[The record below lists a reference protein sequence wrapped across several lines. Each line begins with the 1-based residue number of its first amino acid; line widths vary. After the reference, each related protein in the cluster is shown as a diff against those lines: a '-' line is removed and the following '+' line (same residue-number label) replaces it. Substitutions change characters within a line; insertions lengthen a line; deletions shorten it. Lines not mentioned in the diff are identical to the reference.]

1 MSNTTQQIVNKAWN
15 FAHVLRDD
23 GLSYMPIR
31 IGKAQQV
38 LSSAIILGDHQLASW
53 LDLAVKTDRVVGTP
67 EALKELRE
75 RLDSVMQPL
84 PEETPP
90 PIWLA

>member
-1 MSNTTQQIVNKAWN
+1 
-15 FAHVLRDD
+15 
-23 GLSYMPIR
+23 
-31 IGKAQQV
+31 V

>member
-1 MSNTTQQIVNKAWN
+1 
-15 FAHVLRDD
+15 
-23 GLSYMPIR
+23 
-31 IGKAQQV
+31 
-38 LSSAIILGDHQLASW
+38 
-53 LDLAVKTDRVVGTP
+53 LAVKTDRVVGTP